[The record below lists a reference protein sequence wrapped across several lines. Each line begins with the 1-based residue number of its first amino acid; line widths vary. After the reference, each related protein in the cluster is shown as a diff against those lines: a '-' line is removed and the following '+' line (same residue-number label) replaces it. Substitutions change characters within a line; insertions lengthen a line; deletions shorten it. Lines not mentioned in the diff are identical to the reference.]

1 VGSYANRIVVFGGCN
16 SLYGRKNKF
25 AGKGIAGEFLL
36 HEHTLDTSSPT
47 ASWRNLLSP
56 VAIGRARG
64 PADATRLYAAGGM
77 VLVGQE
83 LFFYGGLGASVRH
96 VMYAYHTVTHMWRE
110 VVLGPQANPAPAA
123 GAGADRIPRAYHSIG
138 FDPLTG
144 LMVLA
149 GGQEASGLPRLT
161 ADSIAFKSVGI

>member
-1 VGSYANRIVVFGGCN
+1 
-16 SLYGRKNKF
+16 
-25 AGKGIAGEFLL
+25 
-36 HEHTLDTSSPT
+36 
-47 ASWRNLLSP
+47 
-56 VAIGRARG
+56 
-64 PADATRLYAAGGM
+64 
-77 VLVGQE
+77 
-83 LFFYGGLGASVRH
+83 
-96 VMYAYHTVTHMWRE
+96 MYAYHTVTHMWRE

-123 GAGADRIPRAYHSIG
+123 GAGADRIPRAYHSMG